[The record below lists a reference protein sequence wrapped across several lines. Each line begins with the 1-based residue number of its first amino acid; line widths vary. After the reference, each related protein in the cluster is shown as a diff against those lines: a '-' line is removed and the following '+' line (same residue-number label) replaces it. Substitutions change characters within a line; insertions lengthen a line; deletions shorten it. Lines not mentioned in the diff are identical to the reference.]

1 MSGKLSSSGGSHV
14 AVAGVSLYTQLI
26 FSFFLSIFMSCV
38 VSAVSV
44 VNTIELIDG
53 FFSLWMTAWL
63 KSWIVAFP
71 TILVVAPLTRR
82 LVGKLVRNTPS

>member
-1 MSGKLSSSGGSHV
+1 
-14 AVAGVSLYTQLI
+14 
-26 FSFFLSIFMSCV
+26 MSCV

-44 VNTIELIDG
+44 VNTIGLIDG

-71 TILVVAPLTRR
+71 TILIVAPLTRR
-82 LVGKLVRNTPS
+82 LVDKLVRKTSS

>member
-1 MSGKLSSSGGSHV
+1 V
-14 AVAGVSLYTQLI
+14 
-26 FSFFLSIFMSCV
+26 F
-38 VSAVSV
+38 
-44 VNTIELIDG
+44 NTIGLIDG

-82 LVGKLVRNTPS
+82 LVGKFVRNTPS

>member
-1 MSGKLSSSGGSHV
+1 
-14 AVAGVSLYTQLI
+14 
-26 FSFFLSIFMSCV
+26 MSCV

-44 VNTIELIDG
+44 FNTIGLIDG

-82 LVGKLVRNTPS
+82 LVGKFVRNTPS